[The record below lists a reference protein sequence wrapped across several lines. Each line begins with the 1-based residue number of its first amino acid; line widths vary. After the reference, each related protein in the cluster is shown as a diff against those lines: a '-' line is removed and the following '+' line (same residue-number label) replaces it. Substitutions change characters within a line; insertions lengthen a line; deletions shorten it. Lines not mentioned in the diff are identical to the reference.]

1 MIQWSNRYGPLQQI
15 LFQKSLEILNKKI
28 KMSKKIYILLLVL
41 SISIATK
48 AQLTPALKQSKSVLI
63 LYATAHL
70 GNGTIIENSAIGF
83 VDGKINLVA
92 DARVIRLASG
102 AYDIT
107 IEASGKHVYPGFI
120 APNSTLGLVEID
132 AIKSSDDEDEIG
144 TMNPNVRS
152 IIAYTADSKVI
163 ETVRPNGILMAQI
176 TPRGGIISGSSSIV
190 QLDAWN
196 WKDAMIK
203 ENDGMHMNFPAT
215 FRRSGSWFEPGII
228 EPNKDYAKQILELS
242 TFLSNAKAYLGD
254 SSKERN
260 LVLEATKGLF
270 DGSQTLFI
278 NANEEKQI
286 IDAVQFAKENGIK
299 KMVIVGGYE
308 AYKTAELLQKNNI
321 GVLLKRVHDMPE
333 NEDDDVDLP
342 FKSAKLLTDKGVLVG
357 LENSGAMERMN
368 TRNLPFLAGTC
379 AAYGLDKEQALQ
391 LITSNTAKILGID
404 AQCGTLEQGK
414 DATLFISE
422 GDALDM
428 RTNKLS
434 NAFIQGRM
442 ISLETHQTRMNE
454 KYKTKYNQK

>member
-1 MIQWSNRYGPLQQI
+1 MIQWSNKYGPLQQM
-15 LFQKSLEILNKKI
+15 LFRKSLEILNKKI
-28 KMSKKIYILLLVL
+28 KMNKKIYILLLVFSL
-41 SISIATK
+41 SIATK
-48 AQLTPALKQSKSVLI
+48 EQLTPALKQSKSVLI
-63 LYATAHL
+63 LNATAHL

-196 WKDAMIK
+196 WKDATIK

-215 FRRSGSWFEPGII
+215 FRRSGSWFEPGSI
-228 EPNKDYAKQILELS
+228 EPNKDHAKQILELS

-428 RTNKLS
+428 RTNKLT

>member
-1 MIQWSNRYGPLQQI
+1 MIQWSNKYGPLQRI

-63 LYATAHL
+63 LNATAHL

-260 LVLEATKGLF
+260 LVLEATKGVF

>member
-1 MIQWSNRYGPLQQI
+1 MNSKKRSNFKI
-15 LFQKSLEILNKKI
+15 KTTMNKKI
-28 KMSKKIYILLLVL
+28 YLLLL
-41 SISIATK
+41 IFCISIHIK
-48 AQLTPALKQSKSVLI
+48 AQQTPAAKQSQSVLI
-63 LYATAHL
+63 LNATAHL
-70 GNGTIIENSAIGF
+70 GNGKIIENSAIGF
-83 VDGKINLVA
+83 VNGKISLVA
-92 DARVIRLASG
+92 DATLIRLAKD

-107 IEASGKHVYPGFI
+107 IDASGKHVYPGFI

-132 AIKSSDDEDEIG
+132 AIKSSDDEGEIG
-144 TMNPNVRS
+144 VMKPHIRS

-176 TPRGGIISGSSSIV
+176 TPREGRIAGTSSIV

-196 WKDAMIK
+196 WEDAVIK
-203 ENDGMHMNFPAT
+203 ENDGIHVNFPST
-215 FRRSGSWFEPGII
+215 FKRSGSWFEPGGI
-228 EPNKDYAKQILELS
+228 EANKDYKKQVSELNA
-242 TFLSNAKAYLGD
+242 FLSDAKAYLGTA
-254 SSKERN
+254 SKDRN

-270 DGSQTLFI
+270 DGTQTLFI

-286 IDAVQFAKENGIK
+286 MDAVQFAKDNGIK

-321 GVLLKRVHDMPE
+321 SVLLRRVHEMPLK
-333 NEDDDVDLP
+333 EDDDIDLP
-342 FKSAKLLTDKGVLVG
+342 FKSAKLLSDKGVLVG
-357 LENSGAMERMN
+357 LENSGSMERMN

-379 AAYGLDKEQALQ
+379 VAYGMQKEEALK

-428 RTNKLS
+428 RTNKLT
-434 NAFIQGRM
+434 NAFIQGRS
-442 ISLETHQTRMNE
+442 ISLETHQTKLNDR
-454 KYKTKYNQK
+454 YKSKYNQK

>member
-1 MIQWSNRYGPLQQI
+1 VIQWSNKYGPLQQI

-63 LYATAHL
+63 LNATAHL